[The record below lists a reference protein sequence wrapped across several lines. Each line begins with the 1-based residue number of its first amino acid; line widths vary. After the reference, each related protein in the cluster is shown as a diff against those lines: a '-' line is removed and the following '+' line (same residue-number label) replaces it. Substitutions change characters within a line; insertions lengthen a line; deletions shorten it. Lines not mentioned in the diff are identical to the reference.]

1 MDTLRHAAG
10 RRGWRAAV
18 VALLAAIATAWAGV
32 AAPTP
37 DEIAA
42 ECLAEMSVQH
52 DLALDR
58 MTTEYLSF
66 AATMS
71 ALPIETPVPRAFKLF
86 AGECKKLD
94 AIARGGASKIQ
105 KIGSK
110 CLTKLGRV
118 GAEQQLRDDVA
129 TALDGYIDSLA
140 VELRGT
146 YQKEA
151 AERLSTFVQSN

>member
-10 RRGWRAAV
+10 RRGWRAGV
-18 VALLAAIATAWAGV
+18 VALLAAIATA
-32 AAPTP
+32 
-37 DEIAA
+37 
-42 ECLAEMSVQH
+42 EMSVQY

-66 AATMS
+66 AATMN

-86 AGECKKLD
+86 SGECKKLD

-105 KIGSK
+105 KIGGK
-110 CLTKLGRV
+110 CLTKLERL
-118 GAEQQLRDDVA
+118 GAEQQLLDDVTTARDDH
-129 TALDGYIDSLA
+129 LDSLA
-140 VELRGT
+140 LQLRRN

-151 AERLSTFVQSN
+151 ADRLILFVQSN